1 VHKEHK
7 FRLQSFIVKTLKKE
21 MSLSKPDLFSKIN
34 SKFGVLLTNNSSS
47 EFEGHQDLLLDLK
60 QEDIDKNINDLIERE
75 FMSFDED
82 LGLYVYERD

>member
-1 VHKEHK
+1 
-7 FRLQSFIVKTLKKE
+7 

-34 SKFGVLLTNNSSS
+34 SKFGVLLTNNPSS
-47 EFEGHQDLLLDLK
+47 EFEKHQDLLLDLK